1 MSKRNHHFYE
11 FGPFRLDPLERR
23 LQRDGKVLALTPK
36 AFEVLL
42 LLVVN
47 GGHVLRKDEF
57 LEKIWAGSYVEEKNL
72 ADNISLLR
80 KVLGDDVKAPSFIQ
94 TVPRMGYRF
103 VAEVREVTDESKALF
118 ERTRTHI
125 VIEEE
130 TRDAP
135 VAASTPIET
144 YPTTHAR
151 DEASAKPRTSWLRQ
165 RRVPLAVSALGLT
178 LIGGVL
184 IFKGLFSHTPQ
195 KDDRRRMISRDMTV
209 TRVTNSGKM
218 LCSTISPDGK
228 LIAYAQNYTSGTGSL
243 YVRQV
248 NSNHEIQLLEPGQR
262 IFGATAFSPDST
274 QIYFVVYDKLDPEGA
289 LYCVPALGGLSTR
302 LIGNFG
308 SMFTLSPDGRSVTF
322 FRKDRGQKTE
332 SLIIATLDGGK
343 ERALLTRPD
352 SDDYLNVSPAWS
364 PDAKMIAFG
373 VVAAPQPGADES
385 VTIHGINVDSGET
398 RPLTNERWA
407 SLGKMNW
414 MPDGRGLVFVAR
426 RQRLGQQV
434 YYVSYPEGEARY
446 ITNDLGGFGS
456 YGLGITEN
464 GKVLVAES
472 WQRSAQLW
480 TVGADGDISHATQLT
495 TGDDDGEGGIA
506 ALPDGTIVYVARGG
520 GTYDLWKIKADGT
533 DPRPLTADSFHEQ
546 EVAASPDG
554 RYLAFASDRTGS
566 NHIFLTDADGMNPK
580 QLTFGDARD
589 GSPDFSPDSRWLV
602 YASSANDKTTVWK
615 VAIEGGTP
623 IRLTDYQCI
632 APNFSPD
639 GKFISCVIPSE
650 SRAKLGSVA
659 VIRAEGGPPIKT
671 FEVIQGWSYLRSRWI
686 ADGTA
691 LIFHKT
697 ENQIVNLWK
706 QPLTGGPPSRLT
718 DFKSDVIFN
727 YTLTPDGRRIIL
739 ARGQVSINV
748 VLIRD
753 FMT

>member
-1 MSKRNHHFYE
+1 MSNPHKHFYE

-23 LQRDGKVLALTPK
+23 LQRDSEDLPLTPK
-36 AFEVLL
+36 AFEILL

-57 LEKIWAGSYVEEKNL
+57 LEKVWAGSYVEEKNL

-94 TVPRMGYRF
+94 TVPRLGYRF
-103 VAEVREVTDESKALF
+103 IADVREITDASTALF
-118 ERTRTHI
+118 ESTRTHI

-130 TRDAP
+130 TSEWP
-135 VAASTPIET
+135 VTASRPLET
-144 YPTTHAR
+144 YPTQTR
-151 DEASAKPRTSWLRQ
+151 SDASARPRASWLRP
-165 RRVPLAVSALGLT
+165 RRVQLAAAAIGLT
-178 LIGGVL
+178 LLGGAVAL
-184 IFKGLFSHTPQ
+184 KEFRQTPQ
-195 KDDRRRMISRDMTV
+195 KDDRRTVISRDMTV

-262 IFGATAFSPDST
+262 IFGATAFSPDSAL
-274 QIYFVVYDKLDPEGA
+274 IYFVVYDKRDPEGA
-289 LYCVPALGGLSTR
+289 LYHVPALGGPSTR
-302 LIGNFG
+302 LIGNFA
-308 SMFTLSPDGRSVTF
+308 SMFTLSPDGRSVAF
-322 FRKDRGQKTE
+322 FRKDTTQKQE
-332 SLIIATLDGGK
+332 SLIVATLDSGE
-343 ERALLTRPD
+343 ERTLLTRPD
-352 SDDYLNVSPAWS
+352 SDDYLIVSPAWS
-364 PDAKMIAFG
+364 PDGKMIAFG
-373 VVAAPQPGADES
+373 TVAAAQPGLDES
-385 VTIHGINVDSGET
+385 VTIHGINVDSGEI
-398 RPLTNERWA
+398 RPLTSERWA

-414 MPDGRGLVFVAR
+414 MPDGRGLVFVGR

-456 YGLGITEN
+456 YGLGVTAN
-464 GKVLVAES
+464 GRALVAES
-472 WQRSAQLW
+472 WQTSAQLW
-480 TVGADGDISHATQLT
+480 TVGTDGDVNSAVQLT

-506 ALPDGTIVYVARGG
+506 VLPGGAIVYVSRAGG
-520 GTYDLWKIKADGT
+520 AYDLWKIEADGARA
-533 DPRPLTADSFHEQ
+533 RPLTADAFREKD
-546 EVAASPDG
+546 VAASHDG
-554 RYLAFASDRTGS
+554 RYLAFTSDRMGS
-566 NHIFLTDADGMNPK
+566 NHIFLADADGMNPK

-589 GSPDFSPDSRWLV
+589 GTPDFSPDSQWVV
-602 YASSANDKTTVWK
+602 YASSANDKTSVWK

-632 APNFSPD
+632 APSFSPD

-659 VIRAEGGPPIKT
+659 VISAEGGPPIKT
-671 FEVIQGWSYLRSRWI
+671 FEIIQGWSYLRSRWT
-686 ADGTA
+686 ADGAA

-706 QPLTGGPPSRLT
+706 QPLTGGPPRQLT

-727 YTLTPDGRRIIL
+727 YALTRDGKRIVL
-739 ARGQVSINV
+739 ARGQVTINV